1 LTFKGYSLKINRV
14 IAYWIRS
21 DFVGAEIVN
30 LNDEIVKQNL
40 LDISIKIADALE
52 MIENAKEVVA
62 KSEGLLIK
70 AQLELENIFLS
81 LDV

>member
-1 LTFKGYSLKINRV
+1 M
-14 IAYWIRS
+14 
-21 DFVGAEIVN
+21 GAEIVN